1 MFGRLA
7 EALFAQINR
16 VRVWHR
22 MPTFPLRVANLLLL
36 RRGLRRLNLHD
47 TQRGGFPKPER
58 EVGPEVYRLGRTV
71 DGSYNDLAVPAMGA
85 RGMRFGR
92 NAAIGTLHTRHAREV
107 MDPNPREVSRRLL
120 ARRNGEFH
128 GVPYL
133 NIFAAAWLQFMTH
146 DWFGHNRDDANPHEI
161 PLADDDD
168 WAGTA
173 ERKISFGRSLPDKEA
188 YADRGLPPAFV
199 NTELHRWDS
208 GQVYGKDEARQQET
222 SDRRSKASSKSAPTA
237 GLSQPTRGSN

>member
-1 MFGRLA
+1 MRGGGHVRKTGRGAVRADQSRPRLA
-7 EALFAQINR
+7 PDADSCRFASPI
-16 VRVWHR
+16 
-22 MPTFPLRVANLLLL
+22 FSSFAAA
-36 RRGLRRLNLHD
+36 LRRLNLHD

-58 EVGPEVYRLGRTV
+58 EVGPEVYRLGRT
-71 DGSYNDLAVPAMGA
+71 STAATMTSPFRRWA
-85 RGMRFGR
+85 R
-92 NAAIGTLHTRHAREV
+92 AACASAATPPIDTLHIPTAREV
-107 MDPNPREVSRRLL
+107 MEPNPREVSRRLL

-173 ERKISFGRSLPDKEA
+173 RS
-188 YADRGLPPAFV
+188 
-199 NTELHRWDS
+199 
-208 GQVYGKDEARQQET
+208 AR
-222 SDRRSKASSKSAPTA
+222 
-237 GLSQPTRGSN
+237 